1 MPRCVPDDLVAD
13 SGMVERRLASGA
25 RQPGGKRWWRFVLKP
40 RAGGGVVWCMS
51 TQDAGTRAQVFSPLA
66 RAVFDR
72 FSEAVVLFDP
82 EGHVAYA
89 SRSGREILDRLTRDG
104 VLDTKTLLPR
114 LGRMGGRIE
123 RLAVGDLVLGHAVS
137 LPVGRPSD
145 TLADRERDMIV
156 GTLHATG
163 WKLTETARR
172 LGISRTT
179 LWRRLREWGVEA
191 PDGNE
196 GS

>member
-1 MPRCVPDDLVAD
+1 
-13 SGMVERRLASGA
+13 
-25 RQPGGKRWWRFVLKP
+25 
-40 RAGGGVVWCMS
+40 MS
-51 TQDAGTRAQVFSPLA
+51 TQDAGTRAQIFSPLA
-66 RAVFDR
+66 RALFDR

-82 EGHVAYA
+82 DGHVTYA
-89 SRSGREILDRLTRDG
+89 NRSGREALDRLTRDG

-114 LGRMGGRIE
+114 LGRMGGRVE
-123 RLAVGDLVLGHAVS
+123 RLHVGDLVLGHAVY
-137 LPVGRPSD
+137 LPVTPPSD

-156 GTLHATG
+156 GTLNATG

-191 PDGNE
+191 PDGNDA
-196 GS
+196 S